1 MEEIQG
7 GPGNAVTLSGG
18 IAVLVSPEVTG
29 YCQSAVF
36 VGTIMK

>member
-1 MEEIQG
+1 MEEIRG
-7 GPGNAVTLSGG
+7 GQGNAVTLSGE